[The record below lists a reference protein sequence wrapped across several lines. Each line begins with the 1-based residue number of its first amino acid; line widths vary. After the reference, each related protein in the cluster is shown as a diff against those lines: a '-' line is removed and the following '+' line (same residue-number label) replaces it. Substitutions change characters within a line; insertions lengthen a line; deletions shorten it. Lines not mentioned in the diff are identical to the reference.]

1 VKPSAKSPP
10 VNLPKDLPKDLHICF
25 PLPALHVIGMML
37 MLIWTLQLD
46 AVAIVEPC
54 SKPANADL
62 VF

>member
-1 VKPSAKSPP
+1 MKLSAKSPP
-10 VNLPKDLPKDLHICF
+10 VHLPKDLHIYF

-46 AVAIVEPC
+46 SVVIVELC